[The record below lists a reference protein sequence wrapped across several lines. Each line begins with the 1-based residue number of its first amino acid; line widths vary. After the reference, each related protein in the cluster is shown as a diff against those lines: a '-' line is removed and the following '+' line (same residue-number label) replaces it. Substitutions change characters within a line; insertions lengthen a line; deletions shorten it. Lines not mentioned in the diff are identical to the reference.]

1 MTTTGPRLHLAHLVH
16 AMKKL
21 IREPLVHFLL
31 LGAALFGVYAA
42 LNKDKP
48 ASRGGDRRHE
58 RPDRKSC
65 HRLHEGLATTATRI
79 GVEGADRYHVKEEIL
94 SREAMKL
101 GLDQNDTVIR
111 RRLQQKMEFIAE
123 DFAAASEPTD
133 TELADYLAKHPDQF
147 AQEQR
152 FTFRQVFLNPE
163 KRGDQLEADTA
174 ALLAKLKQ
182 HADADISALG
192 DSLLLP
198 HEFTGESQ
206 HAVASQFGQE
216 FAAALAKLKTGE
228 WSGPI
233 QSGYGA
239 HLVLVTQR
247 TEGRLA
253 ALDEVRDQVKRELMN
268 TRRLEANQRFLDNL
282 LAKYRV
288 TIQQPSP
295 EPHRLSGKPR

>member
-1 MTTTGPRLHLAHLVH
+1 MKRLT
-16 AMKKL
+16 
-21 IREPLVHFLL
+21 REPLVHFLL
-31 LGAALFGVYAA
+31 LGAALFGVYSA
-42 LNKDKP
+42 LNRNHA
-48 ASRGGDRRHE
+48 ASREDITVTSGQIE
-58 RPDRKSC
+58 NLAATFAKVWQRPP
-65 HRLHEGLATTATRI
+65 LATELKGLI
-79 GVEGADRYHVKEEIL
+79 DEHVKEEIL
-94 SREAMKL
+94 NREAMKL

-123 DFAAASEPTD
+123 GFANTGEPND
-133 TELADYLAKHPDQF
+133 TELADHLSKHPDQF

-152 FTFRQVFLNPE
+152 FTFRQVFFNPE

-174 ALLAKLKQ
+174 ALLAKLKR

-198 HEFTGESQ
+198 QEFTGESR
-206 HAVASQFGQE
+206 HAVTSQFGQE
-216 FAAALAKLKTGE
+216 FAAALAKLKAGE
-228 WSGPI
+228 WNGPI

-247 TEGRLA
+247 SEGRLA

-288 TIQQPSP
+288 TIQQPPP
-295 EPHRLSGKPR
+295 EPTPAVGKTAMKR